1 MICKLSYCIVCND
14 DRLSFRSPSLLKTLI
29 MFMQIQLLVESAYL
43 HVMINVTIPR
53 ANITQLFFGIAKTH
67 KRIVSNIDI
76 SILTLSF
83 EVGRFSKT
91 ALEFMM
97 QHVNTTNITLRM
109 TVLLLKTVWY
119 FNGR

>member
-1 MICKLSYCIVCND
+1 
-14 DRLSFRSPSLLKTLI
+14 

-43 HVMINVTIPR
+43 HVMINVTMPR
-53 ANITQLFFGIAKTH
+53 ANITQWY

-83 EVGRFSKT
+83 EAGRFSKT

-119 FNGR
+119 LNGR